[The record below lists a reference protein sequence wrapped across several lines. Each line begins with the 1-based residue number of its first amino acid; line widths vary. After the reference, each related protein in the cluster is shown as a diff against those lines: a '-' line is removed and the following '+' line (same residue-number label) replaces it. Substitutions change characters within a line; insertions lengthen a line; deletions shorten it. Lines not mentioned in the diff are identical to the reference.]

1 MRLCVLQSLLA
12 SASGV
17 ILRARH
23 PGQPQRERLIPAL
36 GAKPREAHSAGLSCG
51 SPSQPQKG
59 RQHVPCSPLWFCFCP
74 VGREVDVVPFCWS
87 VTELQTETNFRC
99 HCLRCRPRQAMVPGL
114 SLLDCLQL
122 QKLKVF
128 ALPPLSQG
136 LSFLSP
142 AHQPPPKIAPCWNT
156 LCECEDEARGFGV
169 S

>member
-1 MRLCVLQSLLA
+1 
-12 SASGV
+12 
-17 ILRARH
+17 
-23 PGQPQRERLIPAL
+23 
-36 GAKPREAHSAGLSCG
+36 
-51 SPSQPQKG
+51 
-59 RQHVPCSPLWFCFCP
+59 
-74 VGREVDVVPFCWS
+74 
-87 VTELQTETNFRC
+87 
-99 HCLRCRPRQAMVPGL
+99 MVPGL

-169 S
+169 SWEREAAVQSTCSLLHESGCSDTLSVIGNSLCFRI